1 MNKHSRPIEGLSIP
15 EYLMITPTYVFFL
28 INAMQVGVGILGFET
43 YIARYAGFDAW
54 ISILISGVCIHV
66 LVWMIYHILQD
77 SKGDIVSVHRNIF
90 GKYFGGFLSMLL
102 SLYFL
107 MLTLTVLRSFIEVI
121 EVWIFPELQLW
132 LFTFVFVMIVYY
144 FVASGFRVVTGV
156 CLISVVLGLPILLL
170 KFFPIMEGDV
180 MNLYPVVDHSIGEI
194 LGGTKQSVLSF
205 LGFELLLVFYPFIKN
220 PHASKSWAH
229 FAVFFTVSIYLIT
242 AITSFIYFSEG
253 QLQYVIWGT
262 ITLWKIVEFPFI
274 ERFEYIG
281 IAMWFYVV
289 LPNIALALWSASR
302 IPKRVLKIKQ
312 KYVLALFSITL
323 VVVCSLFTDRQAI
336 DTLNSITSR
345 IGFYILLY
353 IPILFVLSKIMVKVR
368 NRDEI

>member
-1 MNKHSRPIEGLSIP
+1 MNKHSSSIEGLSIP
-15 EYLMITPTYVFFL
+15 ENLLITPTYVFFL
-28 INAMQVGVGILGFET
+28 IHAMQVGVGILGFET
-43 YIARYAGFDAW
+43 YIAKYAGFDAW
-54 ISILISGVCIHV
+54 ISILLGGLGIHV
-66 LVWMIYHILQD
+66 LLWMIYHILQD
-77 SKGDIVSVHRNIF
+77 SKGDIVSVHKNIF
-90 GKYFGGFLSMLL
+90 GKYLGGFFSLMF

-107 MLTLTVLRSFIEVI
+107 LLTLTVLRSYIEVI

-132 LFTFVFVMIVYY
+132 LFTFVFVLIVYY
-144 FVASGFRVVTGV
+144 FVKSGFRVVTGL
-156 CLISVVLGLPILLL
+156 CLISVILALPILLL
-170 KFFPIMEGDV
+170 KFFPILEGDV
-180 MNLYPVVDHSIGEI
+180 MNLYPTVDHSVGEI
-194 LGGTKQSVLSF
+194 LRGTQKSVLSF

-242 AITSFIYFSEG
+242 AIVSFVYFSEG

-289 LPNIALALWSASR
+289 LPNIALALWAASR

-312 KYVLALFSITL
+312 KYVLALFSIIL
-323 VVVCSLFTDRQAI
+323 IVVCCMFTDRQAI
-336 DTLNSITSR
+336 DKLNSVTSK
-345 IGFYILLY
+345 IGLYVLLY
-353 IPILFVLSKIMVKVR
+353 IPVLFVLSKIMVKVR
-368 NRDEI
+368 NRDEA